1 MVVKPCLFL
10 AIILISIL
18 VSVPILQA
26 YSAILIRINE
36 FEFNPLGPIAE
47 NQWIELYNPGET
59 LLDLSGWLIK
69 STRLGKTVSIPD
81 GFVIEPNNYLVIPF
95 KSTVFDDENES
106 IVLLT
111 QDSVE
116 VDRTPTLSDLEDDDR
131 TWQRFP
137 NGIDTDT
144 PADWSFRNSTFRLP
158 NGAPVAKPNFTLSD
172 PIFIDQ
178 QGNKVSAFIAGQM
191 AGVKSEIVNMF
202 ANERTF
208 AYIVQIKD
216 EEGFPVFI
224 SWVED
229 LTILPNR
236 TIKPAIFWLAE
247 TRGEFL
253 VEVFVWRS
261 LNIAEPLT
269 PVKIGLLRVA
279 G

>member
-1 MVVKPCLFL
+1 MLVKPCLFL
-10 AIILISIL
+10 SIILISIL

-26 YSAILIRINE
+26 YSAILIRVNE
-36 FEFNPLGPIAE
+36 FEFNPPGPISE

-69 STRLGKTVSIPD
+69 STGLGKTVSIPG
-81 GFVIEPNNYLVIPF
+81 GFVIEPNNYVVIPF
-95 KSTVFDDENES
+95 RSVPFDTENES

-111 QDSVE
+111 PDAVD

-158 NGAPVAKPNFTLSD
+158 NGAPMVKPNFTLSD

-178 QGNKVSAFIAGQM
+178 QGNKVSSFIAGQM
-191 AGVKSEIVNMF
+191 AGVKSEIVNKF
-202 ANERTF
+202 ADERTF
-208 AYIVQIKD
+208 AYIIQIKD
-216 EEGFPVFI
+216 EEGFPVSI
-224 SWVED
+224 GWIED
-229 LTILPNR
+229 ITVLPNR

-253 VEVFVWRS
+253 VQVFVWRS
-261 LNIAEPLT
+261 LNVPEPLT

>member
-36 FEFNPLGPIAE
+36 FEFNPPGPIAE
-47 NQWIELYNPGET
+47 NQWIELYNPDET

-81 GFVIEPNNYLVIPF
+81 GFVIEPNKYLVIPF
-95 KSTVFDDENES
+95 KSIVFDTENES

-111 QDSVE
+111 PDSVE
-116 VDRTPTLSDLEDDDR
+116 VDRTPTLSDIGDDDR

-144 PADWSFRNSTFRLP
+144 PTDWSFRNSTFGLP
-158 NGAPVAKPNFTLSD
+158 NGAPAVKPNFTLSD

-191 AGVKSEIVNMF
+191 AGVKSEIVNQF
-202 ANERTF
+202 SDERTF
-208 AYIVQIKD
+208 AYIIQIKN

-229 LTILPNR
+229 ITILPNR
-236 TIKPAIFWLAE
+236 AIKPAIFWLAE

-253 VEVFVWRS
+253 VQVFVWRS

-269 PVKIGLLRVA
+269 PQKIGLLRVA